1 MTSYI
6 PFLFGMSK
14 RTFGS
19 VVKASLSES
28 SDMGSIPAGY
38 YPTAIFRAWRATVN
52 SETEPEPIVCFYI
65 AALSALVN
73 SFFLDFFSGDLALT
87 GFQLLT

>member
-1 MTSYI
+1 
-6 PFLFGMSK
+6 MSK

-38 YPTAIFRAWRATVN
+38 YPTAIFRATVN

>member
-1 MTSYI
+1 
-6 PFLFGMSK
+6 MSK

-19 VVKASLSES
+19 VVKANLSES

-38 YPTAIFRAWRATVN
+38 YPTAIFRATGN